1 MTTQRQL
8 FLQNMAQTS
17 DTPLM
22 LEIVKAEG
30 VYLYDVNGKKYLDL
44 IAGIS
49 VSNVGHCHPKVVE
62 AVQNQAAKFMHTMV
76 YGEFV
81 LNPQTALA
89 TFITDLLPESL
100 NSVYFV
106 NSGTEATEGAM
117 KIAKRFTGRREIIS
131 CKKAYHGSTQGAL
144 SILGDEN
151 FKRNYR
157 PLLPNTRLIQYNNW
171 EDIELITC
179 RTAAVFME
187 VVQAEAGVVL
197 PEKGYLAAV
206 RKKCNETGTL
216 LVFDEIQTGCGRTGK
231 MFGFEH
237 SGVIPDIL
245 LLAKGL
251 GGGMPIGAFIA
262 NKKVMEVIKEQPI
275 LGHITTFGGHPVSC
289 AAALASLKVIV
300 EEKLHESVA
309 EKAKRFEQRLQHPKI
324 KKLHQAGLM
333 MALYVEDF
341 ETVQKIISSCLHAGL
356 ITDWFL
362 FANDCI
368 RIAPP
373 LNISEEEI
381 FHATQI
387 ILNALDK
394 LK

>member
-1 MTTQRQL
+1 
-8 FLQNMAQTS
+8 MAQTS

-117 KIAKRFTGRREIIS
+117 KIAKRYTGRSEIIS
-131 CKKAYHGSTQGAL
+131 CKQAYHGSTQGAL
-144 SILGDEN
+144 SILGDEY

-171 EDIELITC
+171 EDLDAITC

-187 VVQAEAGVVL
+187 VVQAEAGVIL

-206 RKKCNETGTL
+206 RKKCNDTGTL
-216 LVFDEIQTGCGRTGK
+216 LVIDEIQTGCGRTGK

-289 AAALASLKVIV
+289 AAALVSLKVIV

>member
-30 VYLYDVNGKKYLDL
+30 VYLYGVNGKKYLDL

-89 TFITDLLPESL
+89 TFLTDLLPQSL